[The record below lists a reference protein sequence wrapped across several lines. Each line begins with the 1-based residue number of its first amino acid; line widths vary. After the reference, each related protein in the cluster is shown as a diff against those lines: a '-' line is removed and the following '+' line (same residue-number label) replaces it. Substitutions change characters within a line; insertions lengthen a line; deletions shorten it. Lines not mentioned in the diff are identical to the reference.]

1 MSFNPAALLPLGIKL
16 GELVR
21 SGIEQYTVLRAS
33 GGEVTADALAAFVLV
48 KMEGWVPTVGG
59 RRVLTDPDTRSAFA
73 RALAGIAFDIA
84 RGA

>member
-1 MSFNPAALLPLGIKL
+1 MSFNPAVLLPIGIKL

-21 SGIEQYTVLRAS
+21 SGIEQYAVLRSA

-48 KMEGWVPTVGG
+48 KMEGWTPTAGG
-59 RRVLTDPDTRSAFA
+59 RRILTDPETRAAFA